1 MKTLA
6 MKSQRFR
13 PRMIYL
19 VIFCGLMSS
28 AALAEN
34 KAGKTSARD
43 RTPKATESRSKDAQK
58 SDKGAGTSAVE
69 PSQETASSEGALSA
83 ESILEK
89 ADEIRN
95 PSSTYKME
103 VSVESTNE
111 STFRF
116 EINIGGKDSSLIRT
130 LEPSREVGKNY
141 LMLNE
146 NMWAYI
152 PNIKRS
158 IRVTLNQKLTGQ
170 AANGD
175 ISRMRWHGDYD
186 AKIESENTGEWVLFL
201 TAKKAGLTYDKIR
214 VSIDKKTFRPVH
226 GEYLTTQGKL
236 LKKIQFVEYAAMA
249 GAIRPIKMVLTNA
262 QKEGDQST
270 LRILKM
276 AESTFPSNFF
286 TEGNLQ

>member
-1 MKTLA
+1 MLK
-6 MKSQRFR
+6 KSLYFFIAISLHSQAF
-13 PRMIYL
+13 
-19 VIFCGLMSS
+19 
-28 AALAEN
+28 
-34 KAGKTSARD
+34 
-43 RTPKATESRSKDAQK
+43 AQK
-58 SDKGAGTSAVE
+58 SSHAPKSKDQPVKTGANSKKSSGNPPVAKPENSGDSGKMSE
-69 PSQETASSEGALSA
+69 ASLSA
-83 ESILEK
+83 EQILEK

-103 VSVESTNE
+103 VSVESTNDP
-111 STFRF
+111 TFKF
-116 EINIGGKDSSLIRT
+116 EINIGGKESSLIRT

-152 PNIKRS
+152 PNIKRA

-175 ISRMRWHGDYD
+175 ISRMRWYGDYD
-186 AKIESENTGEWVLFL
+186 GKIESENADQWVLFL
-201 TAKKAGLTYDKIR
+201 TAKRTGLTYDKIR
-214 VSIDKKTFRPVH
+214 VAIDKKNFRPMH
-226 GEYLTTQGKL
+226 GEYLTTQGKV

-262 QKEGDQST
+262 QKEGEQST

-276 AESTFPSNFF
+276 ADSTFPANFF

>member
-1 MKTLA
+1 MLKNSLYFLIIFSLH
-6 MKSQRFR
+6 SQ
-13 PRMIYL
+13 
-19 VIFCGLMSS
+19 
-28 AALAEN
+28 AL
-34 KAGKTSARD
+34 
-43 RTPKATESRSKDAQK
+43 AQK
-58 SDKGAGTSAVE
+58 SSHTPKIKDQPGKTVLDSKKRSDNAPVTKAENSSDSGKLSDPAA
-69 PSQETASSEGALSA
+69 PSLSA
-83 ESILEK
+83 EQILEK

-103 VSVESTNE
+103 VSVESTNDP
-111 STFRF
+111 TFKF
-116 EINIGGKDSSLIRT
+116 EINIGGKESSLIRT

-152 PNIKRS
+152 PNIKRA

-186 AKIESENTGEWVLFL
+186 GKIESENADHWVLFL
-201 TAKKAGLTYDKIR
+201 TAKRTGLTYDKIR
-214 VSIDKKTFRPVH
+214 VAIDKKNFRPMH
-226 GEYLTTQGKL
+226 GEYLTTQGKV

-262 QKEGDQST
+262 QKEGEQST

-276 AESTFPSNFF
+276 ADSSFPANFF